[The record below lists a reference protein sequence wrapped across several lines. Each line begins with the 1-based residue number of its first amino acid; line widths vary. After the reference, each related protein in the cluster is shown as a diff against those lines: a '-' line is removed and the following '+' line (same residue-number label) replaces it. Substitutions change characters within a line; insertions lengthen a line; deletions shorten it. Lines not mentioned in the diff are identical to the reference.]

1 MAISHS
7 PRIVRDGLVLALD
20 AADRN
25 SYPGSGTTWYDLS
38 GNGNNGTL
46 TNGTSYS
53 TSNSGIFVFDGSD
66 DYVNFGDLDILSGAF
81 SVNAWFK
88 GDTTQTGNYAT
99 IVSKD
104 IGGSFGEFAM
114 TSDSNNTYIRFG
126 FNGSDGQHAVSNS
139 LYSDIK
145 ANSWVNYCGTWDGS
159 SNLKLYRNSTLIDSD
174 ATATGTLV
182 SNNSNLMIGDRTAA
196 DGYFG
201 GDIAIVQIYTK
212 ELTATEVLQNYNATK
227 TRFGL

>member
-25 SYPGSGTTWYDLS
+25 SYPGTGTTWFDLS
-38 GNGNNGTL
+38 GNGYNGIL

-53 TSNSGIFVFDGSD
+53 TSNSGIFVFDGSN

-81 SVNAWFK
+81 SVNTWFR
-88 GDTTQTGNYAT
+88 GDNTQTGNYAT

-114 TSDSNNTYIRFG
+114 TSDSNNNYVRFG
-126 FNGSDGQHAVSNS
+126 FNGSNGQHDVNNPS
-139 LYSDIK
+139 YTDIK
-145 ANSWVNYCGTWDGS
+145 ANTWVNYCGTWDGS

-174 ATATGTLV
+174 SSATGTLT

-201 GDIAIVQIYTK
+201 GDIGIVQIYTK
-212 ELTATEVLQNYNATK
+212 ELTSSEVLQNYNATK